1 MKISHY
7 AALQNAIKNNEKL
20 AFAKSVL
27 SKEQFERLYKSYR
40 NLFWFQIMPVIVLA
54 VAVVLELIFIPSENV
69 PNGVASLKETIII
82 FEAAFLWFPFF
93 RCGLSFLNLQ
103 LENYGADI
111 QNGVKKV
118 QIGMEYMIFLISG
131 ILLCFIIDFGKN
143 NKHEKYELL
152 NMVS

>member
-7 AALQNAIKNNEKL
+7 AVLQNAIKNNEKL

-82 FEAAFLWFPFF
+82 FEAAFFMVPIFPLWLIISQFTVGKLW
-93 RCGLSFLNLQ
+93 RRYSKWY
-103 LENYGADI
+103 EKSTDRYGIYDI
-111 QNGVKKV
+111 
-118 QIGMEYMIFLISG
+118 F
-131 ILLCFIIDFGKN
+131 D
-143 NKHEKYELL
+143 
-152 NMVS
+152 

>member
-27 SKEQFERLYKSYR
+27 SKEQFERLYKSYI

-82 FEAAFLWFPFF
+82 FEVAFFMVPIFPLCLIISQFTVGKLW
-93 RCGLSFLNLQ
+93 RRYSKWY
-103 LENYGADI
+103 EKSTDRYGIYDI
-111 QNGVKKV
+111 
-118 QIGMEYMIFLISG
+118 F
-131 ILLCFIIDFGKN
+131 D
-143 NKHEKYELL
+143 
-152 NMVS
+152 